1 MGQLEVNRVH
11 FELPLPSNQPLMA
24 AGNDAGADVFVP
36 VLFSFASSRT
46 DKTRLFPS
54 HFCSQRDRR
63 AGRIVGIDEY
73 FFRTG

>member
-1 MGQLEVNRVH
+1 
-11 FELPLPSNQPLMA
+11 MA
-24 AGNDAGADVFVP
+24 AGNDAGAAVFAP
-36 VLFSFASSRT
+36 ILFSFASSST

-63 AGRIVGIDEY
+63 AGRIVGINEH